1 MKIGLISDTHGW
13 LDPAVHQWFAG
24 VEMILHAGDV
34 GKQEVLA
41 ELRTIAPT
49 IAVRGNIDGRTLP
62 LQEVVEVGGIRI
74 GILHIAGSPKRARIE
89 ARRLIRLKHPDLL
102 LFGHSHIPL
111 IERYQGVLWVNPGA
125 AGRQGFHDERTIM
138 LLHLT
143 DKQTIDF
150 IKLGRRSK

>member
-1 MKIGLISDTHGW
+1 MSDTHGW

-24 VEMILHAGDV
+24 VQMILHAGDV
-34 GKQEVLA
+34 GKQEVLE

-49 IAVRGNIDGRTLP
+49 IAVRGNIDGGIYGRALP
-62 LQEVVEVGGIRI
+62 LQEVVTVGGICI
-74 GILHIAGSPKRARIE
+74 AILHIAGRPSRARTE
-89 ARRLIRLKHPDLL
+89 VRRLIRRKRPDLL

-125 AGRQGFHDERTIM
+125 AGREGFHDERTIM

-143 DKQTIDF
+143 DKRTIDF
-150 IKLGRRSK
+150 IKLGTRSK